1 MRRRWRVI
9 IAAPAPALPLHGSR
23 RQDAAGFLLDRTPS
37 EFNHRAVTTTDT
49 RSDARRAIIVDALA
63 DHVLAHGLAA
73 SSLRP
78 LARAAGLSDR
88 MLLYYFKDK
97 AEVVAATMEAIA
109 ARQMAVMDAAAGPPL
124 LLAQLR
130 ARLAA
135 SLLAEEAW
143 PYMRLWLEAAALAAQ
158 GDPLF
163 AGIGERIGRAFL
175 AWGAAQLVVDD
186 ESQRA
191 RDAARLLTMFEGMV
205 LLKSIG
211 MADVARLAIE

>member
-1 MRRRWRVI
+1 M
-9 IAAPAPALPLHGSR
+9 
-23 RQDAAGFLLDRTPS
+23 
-37 EFNHRAVTTTDT
+37 TTTDT

-97 AEVVAATMEAIA
+97 AEVIAATMEAIA

-124 LLAQLR
+124 PLVQLR

-135 SLLAEEAW
+135 SLLAEDAW

-158 GDPLF
+158 GDALF
-163 AGIGERIGRAFL
+163 AVIGERIGRAFL
-175 AWGAAQLVVDD
+175 AWGSMQLVSETPD
-186 ESQRA
+186 QQA
-191 RDAARLLTMFEGMV
+191 ADAARLLTMFEGMV
-205 LLKSIG
+205 LLKAIG
-211 MADVARLAIE
+211 MEDVARRAIA